1 MKPAPQPA
9 WQSGE
14 EEYVSLGST
23 ATVELTMLAEA
34 PPRTELPTV
43 ASAFCVAHISPSD
56 LPAALRERLALRR
69 ILGVVRSSLRKSP
82 RIYNL
87 NTVYLH
93 YPLRVRSGLV
103 DSAHL
108 EAVHDDAHVF
118 KVIQRIA
125 SHQAQET
132 HGRQR
137 TKVELVERNLHKI
150 SARRLHTQR
159 GGGVR
164 GLKGCMS
171 GANG

>member
-1 MKPAPQPA
+1 MCGYIFFCLKCVLSETPLFRILTTPKVLCKHN
-9 WQSGE
+9 SFG
-14 EEYVSLGST
+14 VGST
-23 ATVELTMLAEA
+23 HPPKHA
-34 PPRTELPTV
+34 P
-43 ASAFCVAHISPSD
+43 
-56 LPAALRERLALRR
+56 
-69 ILGVVRSSLRKSP
+69 LRKSP

-159 GGGVR
+159 GEGVR

-171 GANG
+171 RANG